1 MNGIRMNVYKKLLKE
16 IGTLEGLEKVNIPN
30 IYVEVCQDL
39 GL

>member
-16 IGTLEGLEKVNIPN
+16 IGNLEGLKNVNIAN